1 MTFFTIFSIV
11 VIALFITAMLAAAFF
26 ALKAVL
32 TGDVSQLVALAEMTS
47 LPGPEKMAQVVASMY
62 QHVPKAFRAILTEE
76 RLEAIAQGIF
86 NWMRKYAEE
95 YISAIKKPEPEQEV
109 KKISEEAIAETIAEL
124 LNMTAQ
130 ALAERVRAYGIEV
143 NPKATKKET
152 AMEIIKAILQGKTAE
167 A

>member
-11 VIALFITAMLAAAFF
+11 VIVLFITAMLAAAYF
-26 ALKAVL
+26 AIKAVL
-32 TGDVSQLVALAEMTS
+32 TGDVSQLVALAEMTT
-47 LPGPEKMAQVVASMY
+47 LPGPEKMA

-95 YISAIKKPEPEQEV
+95 YISAIKKPEPEQEI
-109 KKISEEAIAETIAEL
+109 KQISEEAIAETIAEL

-130 ALAERVRAYGIEV
+130 ALAERARAYGIEV
-143 NPKATKKET
+143 NPKTTKKET

>member
-11 VIALFITAMLAAAFF
+11 VIVLFITAMLAAAYF

-32 TGDVSQLVALAEMTS
+32 TGDVSQLVALAEMTA

-95 YISAIKKPEPEQEV
+95 YISAIKKPEPEQEI
-109 KKISEEAIAETIAEL
+109 KQISEEAIAEL

-130 ALAERVRAYGIEV
+130 ALAERARAYGIEV

-152 AMEIIKAILQGKTAE
+152 AMEIIKAILQRKTAE

>member
-11 VIALFITAMLAAAFF
+11 VIVLFITAMLAAAYF

-32 TGDVSQLVALAEMTS
+32 TGDVSQLVALAEMTA

-95 YISAIKKPEPEQEV
+95 YISAIKKPEPAPASIPARTSRSCLIWASWV
-109 KKISEEAIAETIAEL
+109 CASPRS
-124 LNMTAQ
+124 TA
-130 ALAERVRAYGIEV
+130 ARAPIRW
-143 NPKATKKET
+143 PAPS
-152 AMEIIKAILQGKTAE
+152 ASRS
-167 A
+167 

>member
-11 VIALFITAMLAAAFF
+11 VIVLFITAMLAAAYF
-26 ALKAVL
+26 AIKAVL
-32 TGDVSQLVALAEMTS
+32 TGDVSQLVALAEMTT

-62 QHVPKAFRAILTEE
+62 QHVPKAFRAILT
-76 RLEAIAQGIF
+76 
-86 NWMRKYAEE
+86 KYAEE
-95 YISAIKKPEPEQEV
+95 YISAIKKPEPEQEI
-109 KKISEEAIAETIAEL
+109 KQISEEAIAETIAEL

-130 ALAERVRAYGIEV
+130 ALAERARAYGIEV
-143 NPKATKKET
+143 NPKTTKKET

>member
-11 VIALFITAMLAAAFF
+11 VIVLFITAMLAAAYF
-26 ALKAVL
+26 AIKAVL
-32 TGDVSQLVALAEMTS
+32 TGDVSQLVALAEMTT
-47 LPGPEKMAQVVASMY
+47 LPGPEK
-62 QHVPKAFRAILTEE
+62 
-76 RLEAIAQGIF
+76 
-86 NWMRKYAEE
+86 EE
-95 YISAIKKPEPEQEV
+95 YISAIKKPEPEQEI
-109 KKISEEAIAETIAEL
+109 KQISEEAIAETIAEL

-130 ALAERVRAYGIEV
+130 ALAERARAYGIEV

>member
-11 VIALFITAMLAAAFF
+11 VIVLFITAMLAAAYF

-86 NWMRKYAEE
+86 NWMRKYAGE
-95 YISAIKKPEPEQEV
+95 
-109 KKISEEAIAETIAEL
+109 
-124 LNMTAQ
+124 
-130 ALAERVRAYGIEV
+130 
-143 NPKATKKET
+143 
-152 AMEIIKAILQGKTAE
+152 
-167 A
+167 

>member
-11 VIALFITAMLAAAFF
+11 VIVLFITAMLAAAYF
-26 ALKAVL
+26 AIKAVL
-32 TGDVSQLVALAEMTS
+32 TGDVSQLVALAEMTT

-95 YISAIKKPEPEQEV
+95 YHVEKVYENADQML
-109 KKISEEAIAETIAEL
+109 EL
-124 LNMTAQ
+124 LRQNTELTALTNQ
-130 ALAERVRAYGIEV
+130 LTTRL
-143 NPKATKKET
+143 ET
-152 AMEIIKAILQGKTAE
+152 MAVELHQKLVINLPARPPQS
-167 A
+167 